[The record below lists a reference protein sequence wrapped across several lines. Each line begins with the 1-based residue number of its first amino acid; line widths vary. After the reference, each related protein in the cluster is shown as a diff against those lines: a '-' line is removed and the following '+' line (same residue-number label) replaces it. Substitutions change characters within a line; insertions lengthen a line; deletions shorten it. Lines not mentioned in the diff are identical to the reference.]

1 MQASSPRPEVALGDV
16 ESYLEGDAIM
26 TSAPTQNARHGLRL
40 RDRPEFSRK
49 TAPLTMSASS
59 MAKDAVAEMAAR
71 NFGSVIIVDA
81 ENKVEG
87 VVTERDIL
95 RRLVNEGRDPAKTP
109 LSDIMTAN
117 PRTAQADDDML
128 EWLRMMSNERFR
140 RLPVV
145 DEDGRLIQVLT
156 QGDFVSYTWPD
167 LLSQASSLGK
177 ATVMRNFP
185 LVLIGAG
192 ILIYPLILALAL
204 GAFG

>member
-1 MQASSPRPEVALGDV
+1 
-16 ESYLEGDAIM
+16 M
-26 TSAPTQNARHGLRL
+26 TPTKQEAARHGLRL

-49 TAPLTMSASS
+49 SAPLTMASS
-59 MAKDAVAEMAAR
+59 AMVKDAVTEMAAR

-81 ENKVEG
+81 DNKVEG

-95 RRLVNEGRDPAKTP
+95 RRLVNEGRDPATTP

-117 PRTAQADDDML
+117 PRTARADDDML

-145 DEDGRLIQVLT
+145 DEDGRLVQVLT

-192 ILIYPLILALAL
+192 LLIYPLVLAAGIAL
-204 GAFG
+204 F